1 MKKVVIIALVALGTS
16 LAVYA
21 GVNNKETTEKAKT
34 ECCDKAKCCPTQ
46 PETKNCCKKS
56 CD

>member
-21 GVNNKETTEKAKT
+21 GVNNQETTDEAKT
-34 ECCDKAKCCPTQ
+34 ECCDKTKCCST
-46 PETKNCCKKS
+46 ESDTKKCCKTS